1 MDDVFDDDWIA
12 MDDRVSG
19 AGDPTSITIVTGFRW
34 MQQLNASDNRIS
46 SSMPGAWVQGAAD
59 PTSMTTGFR

>member
-19 AGDPTSITIVTGFRW
+19 AGTRLRLRVTGFRW
-34 MQQLNASDNRIS
+34 MQQLNASDKRIS
-46 SSMPGAWVQGAAD
+46 SSMPGRPGSSGPQ
-59 PTSMTTGFR
+59 TRLR